1 MDKAGAGIAKLVVKM
16 LIFYFIYLQLLTI
29 WGTEATFLLI
39 FFLMG
44 YNIADGMGEIKKIRE
59 LLEKKKEVEKEKPDE
74 KSDEDKK
81 PIWKE

>member
-1 MDKAGAGIAKLVVKM
+1 
-16 LIFYFIYLQLLTI
+16 
-29 WGTEATFLLI
+29 
-39 FFLMG
+39 MG